1 MSYARI
7 KYRLSMSEQIC
18 YHGHWT
24 KKFSTGRGI
33 LLLSKK
39 TLLIVLTA
47 LISLLVIG
55 CTAGENDTKDAGGTD
70 GLAAIV
76 NDTGISM
83 EEFENTVDR
92 TKVFYEQQG
101 IDFEGEE
108 GMKILEEIRQQV
120 IDSLVQQEVLLQSAI
135 DKGYDISEEQVIE
148 EIELIKEQYPTED
161 DYRTALEENQM
172 TEEELKDMVASE
184 MQISQFIENEIPEAV
199 ITEEEIQQMY
209 DLYKMQYEAQ
219 MEENSEEDAE
229 EERPF
234 PSLEEAKS
242 QIEGQLIQQKEQM
255 QFEQMIEE
263 LMGNSDIE
271 ILI

>member
-1 MSYARI
+1 
-7 KYRLSMSEQIC
+7 LL
-18 YHGHWT
+18 
-24 KKFSTGRGI
+24 FS
-33 LLLSKK
+33 KN

-55 CTAGENDTKDAGGTD
+55 CAAGENDTKDAGGTD
-70 GLAAIV
+70 QQAAIV

-108 GMKILEEIRQQV
+108 GMEILEQIRQQV
-120 IDSLVQQEVLLQSAI
+120 IDSLVQQEVLLQNAKE
-135 DKGYDISEEQVIE
+135 KGYNISEEQINE
-148 EIELIKEQYPTED
+148 EVDLIREQYSSED
-161 DYRTALEENQM
+161 DYLTALEENGM
-172 TEEELKDMVASE
+172 IEEELKDMVASE
-184 MQISQFIENEIPEAV
+184 MQIAQFIENEIPEAV
-199 ITEEEIQQMY
+199 IAEEEIQQMY
-209 DLYKMQYEAQ
+209 DVYKMQYEAQ
-219 MEENSEEDAE
+219 MEDNSEEDAE

-234 PSLEEAKS
+234 PSLEEAKP
-242 QIEGQLIQQKEQM
+242 QIEAQLKQQKEQM
-255 QFEQMIEE
+255 QLEQMIEE